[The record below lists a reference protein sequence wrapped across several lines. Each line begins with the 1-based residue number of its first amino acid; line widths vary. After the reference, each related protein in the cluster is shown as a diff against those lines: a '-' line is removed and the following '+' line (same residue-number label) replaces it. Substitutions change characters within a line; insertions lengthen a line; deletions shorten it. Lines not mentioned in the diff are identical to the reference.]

1 MCTLV
6 VTCINAFESW
16 LCMDIGLI
24 PCTLLTK
31 RVNYWFAFVEE
42 GTFTLLVI

>member
-24 PCTLLTK
+24 PCTGLTK

-42 GTFTLLVI
+42 GNFTLLVI